1 MISYVIIED
10 EVSDLE
16 TLRLYLKSDA
26 RFSERDSFCRFDQFN
41 DFHKQHKVDLV
52 FADVKLSDGNLF
64 IHWPKLQNRPELI
77 LISSFP
83 QYALPAFANEALHF
97 ITKPI
102 KPEILYTALERAH
115 RKIQLKINQREL
127 TFFFVQSGK
136 NKFNRVAFDELIS
149 IEAEGEYLRLHLTE
163 EREILVFKRLKS
175 LLSELPFAE
184 FKQIHRSY
192 IININHIDTID
203 FHEVEMRNKQIFSV
217 GKTYKVVIQDIL
229 RGNTTTL

>member
-184 FKQIHRSY
+184 FKQIHRSN

-217 GKTYKVVIQDIL
+217 GKTYKAVIQDIL

>member
-1 MISYVIIED
+1 MISYVILED

-16 TLRLYLKSDA
+16 TLRSYLKTDA
-26 RFSERDSFCRFDQFN
+26 RFSEKESFCRIDQFE

-52 FADVKLSDGNLF
+52 FADVKLGDGNLLT
-64 IHWPKLQNRPELI
+64 HWAKLHNRPELI
-77 LISSFP
+77 LISSYP

-115 RKIQLKINQREL
+115 RKIQLKINQKEL

-149 IEAEGEYLRLHLTE
+149 IAAEGEYLRLHLTE
-163 EREILVFKRLKS
+163 DREILVFKRLKS
-175 LLSELPFAE
+175 MLSELPFAE

-192 IININHIDTID
+192 IININHIDSID
-203 FHEVEMRNKQIFSV
+203 FHEVEMRNKQILSV
-217 GKTYKVVIQDIL
+217 GKTYKAVIQEVL

>member
-64 IHWPKLQNRPELI
+64 THWPKLQNRPELI

-184 FKQIHRSY
+184 FKQIHRSN

-217 GKTYKVVIQDIL
+217 GKTYKAVIQDIL

>member
-64 IHWPKLQNRPELI
+64 THWPKLQNRPELI

-102 KPEILYTALERAH
+102 KPEILYTALELAH

-163 EREILVFKRLKS
+163 KREILVFKRLKS

>member
-1 MISYVIIED
+1 
-10 EVSDLE
+10 
-16 TLRLYLKSDA
+16 
-26 RFSERDSFCRFDQFN
+26 
-41 DFHKQHKVDLV
+41 
-52 FADVKLSDGNLF
+52 
-64 IHWPKLQNRPELI
+64 

-184 FKQIHRSY
+184 FKQIHRSN

-217 GKTYKVVIQDIL
+217 GKTYKAVIQDIL

>member
-184 FKQIHRSY
+184 FKQIHRSN

>member
-1 MISYVIIED
+1 MISYVILED

-16 TLRLYLKSDA
+16 TLRSYLKSDA
-26 RFSERDSFCRFDQFN
+26 RFVERDSFCRIDQFEA
-41 DFHKQHKVDLV
+41 FHKIHKVDLV
-52 FADVKLSDGNLF
+52 FADVKLGDGNLLSN
-64 IHWPKLQNRPELI
+64 WAKLQNRPELI
-77 LISSFP
+77 LISSYP

-115 RKIQLKINQREL
+115 RKILLKINQKEL
-127 TFFFVQSGK
+127 TFFFVQTGK
-136 NKFNRVAFDELIS
+136 NKFNRVAFDELMS
-149 IEAEGEYLRLHLTE
+149 IAAEGEYLRLHLTE
-163 EREILVFKRLKS
+163 DRELLVFKRLKS

-192 IININHIDTID
+192 IININHIDSID
-203 FHEVEMRNKQIFSV
+203 FHEVEMRNKQILSV
-217 GKTYKVVIQDIL
+217 GKTYKAVIQDIL